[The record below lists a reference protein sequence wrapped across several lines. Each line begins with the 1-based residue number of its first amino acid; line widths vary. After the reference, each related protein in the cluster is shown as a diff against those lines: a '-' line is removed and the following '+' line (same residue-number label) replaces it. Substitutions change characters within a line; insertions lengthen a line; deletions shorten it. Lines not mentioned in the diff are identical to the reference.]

1 MKIAVYGGSFNPP
14 HLGHREAAEAVVRE
28 IAPDKLLIIPDCIP
42 PHKEMAPNSPGPRE
56 RLALCRLNFAGIE
69 RVEVSD
75 MEILREGRSFT
86 ADTVARLREEY
97 PGDSIS
103 LVIGTD
109 MLLSFEQWHDF
120 SYLFSRCELIVM
132 PREEDDRPAVEEKKA
147 EFEKKYGAKIRILES
162 IPLPMSSSAI
172 RELLPKRMGT
182 DKLYPEVYAEII
194 KQNYYGALPELSWLR
209 EQVMPYLSE
218 KRIAHVAG
226 CEGEA
231 VLLAM
236 RYGADA
242 DTAAEAAILHDIT
255 KKLSYEEHL
264 QLCEK
269 YGIICDKSQLEN
281 EKLLHAI
288 TGAALARDLFGVSDE
303 VYSAIRYHTT
313 GRPAMTLPEKIIYLA
328 DYIEPTR
335 DFEGVELLRELAYED
350 LDKTML
356 TALLMSLQEVRS
368 YGVEPHED
376 TQNAYDWFENQF
388 GGI

>member
-28 IAPDKLLIIPDCIP
+28 IAPDKLFIIPDCIP

-56 RLALCRLNFAGIE
+56 RLALCRLNFADIE

-75 MEILREGRSFT
+75 IEILREGRSYT

-97 PGDSIS
+97 PGDALS
-103 LVIGTD
+103 LVVGTD
-109 MLLSFEQWHDF
+109 MLLSFEEWHDF

-132 PREEDDRPAVEEKKA
+132 PREEDDRPAIEEKKA
-147 EFEKKYGAKIRILES
+147 EFEKKYGAKIRVLDS
-162 IPLPMSSSAI
+162 IPLPMSSSTI
-172 RELLPKRMGT
+172 RSLLPKRMGA
-182 DKLYPEVYAEII
+182 DKLFPEVYAEII
-194 KQNYYGALPELSWLR
+194 KKNYYGALPELPWLR
-209 EQVMPYLSE
+209 EQVTPYMNE
-218 KRIAHVAG
+218 RRIAHVAG

-236 RYGADA
+236 HYGADA
-242 DTAAEAAILHDIT
+242 DAAAQAAILHDIT

-269 YGIICDKSQLEN
+269 YGIICDKSQLQN
-281 EKLLHAI
+281 EKLLHAV

-303 VYSAIRYHTT
+303 IYSAIRYHTT
-313 GRPAMTLPEKIIYLA
+313 GKPDMTLLEKILYLA

-335 DFEGVELLRELAYED
+335 DFEGVELLRELAYKD

-356 TALLMSLQEVRS
+356 TALSMSLQEVRS
-368 YGVEPHED
+368 YGVKPHED
-376 TQNAYDWFENQF
+376 TQNAYNWFNHHL
-388 GGI
+388 GGY